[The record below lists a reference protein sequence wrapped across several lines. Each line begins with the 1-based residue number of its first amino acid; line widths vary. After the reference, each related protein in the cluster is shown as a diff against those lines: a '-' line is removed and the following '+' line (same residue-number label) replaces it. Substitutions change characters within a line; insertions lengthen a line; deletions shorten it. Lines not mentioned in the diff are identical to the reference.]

1 MADCPRLRRHV
12 AFEHCRHSMLG
23 RGGQLLRER
32 HARRLS
38 RPRHPHAKPRWI
50 VYSSANSGIYAGRPR
65 GSSITRASVARIA
78 RVTSVSVL
86 VSSAFAMRAMPM
98 GLRTLLPSNPR
109 QPSCRDPRFQRVKVR
124 FQSMGITSCNI
135 GKGSSLPLRPLAWRR
150 AMTGMRPLQ
159 PNHATG
165 SSGGLAPRAAIRVAT
180 TDPLE
185 STPNEPFAR
194 RRGARAIQGRSSK
207 YFPNLPNRRPPLQ
220 TSLTRNIGRPAL

>member
-50 VYSSANSGIYAGRPR
+50 VYSFANSGIYAGRPR

-86 VSSAFAMRAMPM
+86 VSPAFAMRALPM

-109 QPSCRDPRFQRVKVR
+109 QPPCRDPRFRRVKGPFSKHGHHR
-124 FQSMGITSCNI
+124 LQHREGQL
-135 GKGSSLPLRPLAWRR
+135 SS
-150 AMTGMRPLQ
+150 Q
-159 PNHATG
+159 PRHCT
-165 SSGGLAPRAAIRVAT
+165 LAP
-180 TDPLE
+180 
-185 STPNEPFAR
+185 AR
-194 RRGARAIQGRSSK
+194 SGLG
-207 YFPNLPNRRPPLQ
+207 
-220 TSLTRNIGRPAL
+220 